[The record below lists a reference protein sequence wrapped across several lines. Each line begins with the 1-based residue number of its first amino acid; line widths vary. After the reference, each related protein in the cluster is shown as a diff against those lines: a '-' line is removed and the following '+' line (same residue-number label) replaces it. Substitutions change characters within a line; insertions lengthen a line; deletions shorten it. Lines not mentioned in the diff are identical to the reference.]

1 MDRETKRIF
10 RTKRKSLPL
19 GGQTHI
25 VGILNL
31 TPDSFSDG
39 GQFVDIEHAK
49 EHFLKMV
56 SEGASIID
64 IGGESTDPA
73 MFQFLS
79 KKRLNAF
86 YHLLKQFDRR
96 QIV

>member
-10 RTKRKSLPL
+10 RTKRKSLTL
-19 GGQTHI
+19 GEQTYI

-56 SEGASIID
+56 SE
-64 IGGESTDPA
+64 
-73 MFQFLS
+73 
-79 KKRLNAF
+79 
-86 YHLLKQFDRR
+86 
-96 QIV
+96 